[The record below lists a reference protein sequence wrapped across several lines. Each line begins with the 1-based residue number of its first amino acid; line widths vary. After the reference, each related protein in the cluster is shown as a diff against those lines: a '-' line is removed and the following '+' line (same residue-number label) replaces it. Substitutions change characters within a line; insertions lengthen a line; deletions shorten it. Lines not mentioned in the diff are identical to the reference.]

1 MSNNKTNSTSFIKLK
16 NILALILLPIITY
29 YYLLLT
35 NNSIPYAHNLILGF
49 HSERMI
55 NLK

>member
-16 NILALILLPIITY
+16 NILDTNIITY

-35 NNSIPYAHNLILGF
+35 NNSIPYARNLILGF